1 MYYIHNPEL
10 YVLKRNIG
18 VKKKPNCK
26 VTNFENRPILHQKQ
40 TFTDPFLRKIQR
52 FYRVML
58 EKIQTRQPFK
68 IFFIFK
74 DLFNINHIIVIM
86 NGLLSLLYEQD
97 QRSTAPT

>member
-1 MYYIHNPEL
+1 MCSQLVVIF
-10 YVLKRNIG
+10 
-18 VKKKPNCK
+18 K